1 MATADLIMYSDFIS
15 LYNRIYMKHQ
25 LLKYIILGFIAT
37 SAVSCNDYLNILP
50 KGQKMPVTYADFEPL
65 LRDEYTVHHTRT
77 TQSTIL
83 LNDRFVSSANLN
95 SYRLWDANYF
105 WRENSDRI
113 ELNNTSEDTYYQSYA
128 SISTCN
134 LIIANG
140 DKMTESSEQQRKE
153 LVATAKVI
161 RALNYY
167 ILANYYAATYDAATS
182 ASLKSVPLI
191 LSADVG
197 APHTQVSIE
206 ELYQFMINELENSL
220 PDLPAKGLTVLHPGQ
235 GAAHALLARIYLQM
249 GNYPLA
255 LQQAEE
261 ALSINDKLFN
271 WLNYYEQNKSRIEP
285 PLDYTLKETPVD
297 HGYVENY
304 YFRHGNEAS
313 SYRTT
318 EYALRVDRA
327 SGFEDGDAKF
337 LSRWKLRTVGPDTY
351 YTSTMTGYHNLQGLT
366 TVEVYLIKAEALA
379 RSGKVDEALTALN
392 DVRKTR
398 ILADKY
404 ADLQTS
410 DAVQAIKWIQRTKQ
424 NELIFSIIPF
434 ADVRRLNKEDTYKRT
449 FNKNEVGVNYQLT
462 PTSHLWIMPI
472 PQGAIDNPG
481 NGHIEQNVSK

>member
-1 MATADLIMYSDFIS
+1 MATVDLITSLDFIS
-15 LYNRIYMKHQ
+15 LYNSIVMKHQ
-25 LLKYIILGFIAT
+25 LLKYIILGFIAA

-50 KGQKMPVTYADFEPL
+50 KGEKMPTTYADFEPL

-83 LNDRFVSSANLN
+83 LNDRFVSSADLN
-95 SYRLWDANYF
+95 YYRLWDANYF

-113 ELNNTSEDTYYQSYA
+113 ELNNADEDTYYQSYA

-140 DKMTESSEQQRKE
+140 DNMTESSEQQRKE

-167 ILANYYAATYDAATS
+167 ILVNYYAATYDAATS

-197 APHTQVSIE
+197 APHKQGSIE
-206 ELYQFMINELENSL
+206 ELYQFMISELETSL
-220 PDLPAKGLTVLHPGQ
+220 PDLPTTGLTVLHPGQ
-235 GAAHALLARIYLQM
+235 GAAYALLARIYLQM

-255 LQQAEE
+255 LQQAEK
-261 ALSINDKLFN
+261 ALSINNKLFN
-271 WLNYYEQNKSRIEP
+271 WLNYYEQNKSLIEP

-297 HGYVENY
+297 HSYVENY
-304 YFRHGNEAS
+304 YFRHGNDAS

-318 EYALRVDRA
+318 EYAIRVDRA

-337 LSRWKLRTVGPDTY
+337 LSRWKLRTEGPDTY

-379 RSGKVDEALTALN
+379 RSGKVDEALKALN
-392 DVRKTR
+392 EVRKTR

-404 ADLQTS
+404 TDLQTS

-424 NELIFSIIPF
+424 NELIFSIMPF
-434 ADVRRLNKEDTYKRT
+434 ADRRRLNKDPQYATTLTKTE
-449 FNKNEVGVNYQLT
+449 NGGQLNLS
-462 PTSHLWIMPI
+462 PSSHLWIMPF
-472 PQGAIDNPG
+472 PQGAIENPG
-481 NGHIEQNVSK
+481 NGTIEQNVNK